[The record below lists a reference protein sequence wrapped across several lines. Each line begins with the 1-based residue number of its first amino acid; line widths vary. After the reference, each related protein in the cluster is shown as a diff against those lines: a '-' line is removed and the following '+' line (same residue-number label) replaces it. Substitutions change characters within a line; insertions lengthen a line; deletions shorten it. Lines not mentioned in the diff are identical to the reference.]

1 MTLVS
6 MPVAE
11 QDVGVVNA
19 EDFVQRLIGRSQLE
33 RDDDLEHGQFGLRDL
48 MTGAR
53 ICVPVTELNRYA
65 EATQERGSLLRE
77 EV

>member
-6 MPVAE
+6 MPVAV

-48 MTGAR
+48 MTGMR
-53 ICVPVTELNRYA
+53 ICIPVNELHRYA
-65 EATQERGSLLRE
+65 ESTHERDSLIRE
-77 EV
+77 EA